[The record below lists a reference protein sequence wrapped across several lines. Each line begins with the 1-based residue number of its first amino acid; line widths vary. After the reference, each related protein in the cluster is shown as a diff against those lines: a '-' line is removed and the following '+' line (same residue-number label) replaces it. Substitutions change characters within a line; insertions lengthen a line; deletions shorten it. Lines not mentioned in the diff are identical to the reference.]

1 MCEVK
6 LFASV
11 LNNIQGALALPFNV
25 ALYAST
31 PMTHDDQ
38 YKDVLNVCVFN
49 VYVLHIHAYIMSDYE
64 IERS

>member
-1 MCEVK
+1 MSISTNKFTMCEVK

-31 PMTHDDQ
+31 PMTRDDR
-38 YKDVLNVCVFN
+38 YKDILNVCVFN
-49 VYVLHIHAYIMSDYE
+49 VCFCIYMHI
-64 IERS
+64 